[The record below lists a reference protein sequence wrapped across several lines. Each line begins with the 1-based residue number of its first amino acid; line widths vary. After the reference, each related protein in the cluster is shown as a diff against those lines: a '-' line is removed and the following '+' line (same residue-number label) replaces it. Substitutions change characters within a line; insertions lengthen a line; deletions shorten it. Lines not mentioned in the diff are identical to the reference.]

1 MSWLNLYPESFCVRL
16 GDSDSNAPTS
26 KARHLSH
33 VKENTIDFNDLDMFP
48 RLKSLRTFLA
58 LPRVDGNLQHQ
69 YVSPPVSFLPYEV
82 LQKKLFSTSQS
93 LRVLSLSQYPYTE
106 LPDSIGNLKHLRY
119 LDLSSSK
126 LKRLPQTVCNL
137 HNLQILLLSCCQNL
151 TRLLSKIGS
160 LINLHHLDVT
170 GTPLKDMPQDLCNLE
185 NLQFLSDFVVGA
197 NYVPSTKQLQQL
209 RHLHGRI
216 RISGLENIVGVGEMS
231 GTILKDLKCVELI
244 LSWKGESE
252 NNDSE
257 LQRAESENNDSEL
270 QRALLDRLQPHT
282 ILKALVIECYN
293 GTRFADWLG
302 DGSFSNVTSMRL
314 EDCKYC

>member
-1 MSWLNLYPESFCVRL
+1 MAEGFLPHQRGERLEEVGEEYFNQLVSSSLFQKCTNEFPFPFINLDYFPMHGLVSELAKFVSREFCVRL
-16 GDSDSNAPTS
+16 GDSDSNAATS

-48 RLKSLRTFLA
+48 RLKSLRTVLA
-58 LPRVDGNLQHQ
+58 LPRVDGNLQHL
-69 YVSPPVSFLPYEV
+69 YVSPVSFLPYEV

-119 LDLSSSK
+119 LDLSLSK
-126 LKRLPQTVCNL
+126 LKRLPHTVCNL

-151 TRLLSKIGS
+151 TRLLSKMGS

-197 NYVPSTKQLQQL
+197 NYVPSTKQL
-209 RHLHGRI
+209 R
-216 RISGLENIVGVGEMS
+216 
-231 GTILKDLKCVELI
+231 
-244 LSWKGESE
+244 
-252 NNDSE
+252 
-257 LQRAESENNDSEL
+257 
-270 QRALLDRLQPHT
+270 
-282 ILKALVIECYN
+282 
-293 GTRFADWLG
+293 
-302 DGSFSNVTSMRL
+302 
-314 EDCKYC
+314 